1 MHLLRVQTA
10 HTDTGSGFLCCQS
23 VQTYAQL
30 TILVEPRLRVC
41 GAFCREVLVCLL
53 PFAACFFLGTGI
65 GVGVGHDENPWVDIV
80 LFGLIA
86 GQI

>member
-1 MHLLRVQTA
+1 MQTWSAYRVDCA
-10 HTDTGSGFLCCQS
+10 LAS
-23 VQTYAQL
+23 
-30 TILVEPRLRVC
+30 
-41 GAFCREVLVCLL
+41 CREVAICLL

-86 GQI
+86 GQSTSARMP